1 MGATTKKTK
10 KRGITD
16 MLRKE
21 RKWNHIKLSVKTKK
35 GDE

>member
-1 MGATTKKTK
+1 MGGTTKKTKKKRKEKKNTK

-21 RKWNHIKLSVKTKK
+21 RKWNRIK
-35 GDE
+35 

>member
-1 MGATTKKTK
+1 MGGTTKKTKKKRKKTK

-21 RKWNHIKLSVKTKK
+21 RKWTRIK
-35 GDE
+35 